1 MPSSTPFIDRPFRVI
16 EATALTDAIWRLV
29 LSTVDSTSVDYREGQ
44 FINLGL
50 PDGVRRSY
58 SMASPCGGD
67 GRLEFNIRLLP
78 DGHFSTWLRGANRT
92 GAILAA
98 SGPFGDCVWQHAAA
112 PRAPVLMLA
121 TGTGIAPLKA
131 MLERA
136 LADGETPPIT
146 LYWGGDQEH
155 DLYLDGHFHAL
166 ARQHARFRYVPTLGA
181 APATWQGRREWV
193 QLAAA
198 QDHPDLR
205 DATVYACGAP
215 RMVDEARALL
225 VGRHGLPVG
234 RFLADAFVSTPGP
247 VTETPADAHL
257 ELRASDTRGRP
268 HTLRVSPGN
277 NLMHSLAGAGLL
289 VGACGG
295 QAACGNCRV
304 RVPAPWLER
313 LSPPGRQEAR
323 LLKALDSLPEH
334 RLACQITLAADLDGA
349 LVHCS

>member
-16 EATALTDAIWRLV
+16 EATELTDAIWRLV
-29 LSTVDSTSVDYREGQ
+29 LGSVDGSAIRYREGQ
-44 FINLGL
+44 FISLGL

-58 SMASPCGGD
+58 SMASPCRGD
-67 GRLEFNIRLLP
+67 GHLEFNIRLVP
-78 DGHFSTWLRGANRT
+78 DGRFSTWLRSANRI
-92 GAILAA
+92 GAVLAA
-98 SGPFGDCVWQHAAA
+98 SGPFGDCVWQHLPA

-136 LADGETPPIT
+136 LADGETAPIT
-146 LYWGGDQEH
+146 LYWGGEQER
-155 DLYLDGHFHAL
+155 DLYLGAHFHAL
-166 ARQHARFRYVPTLGA
+166 ARQHARFRYVPTLDA
-181 APATWQGRREWV
+181 APAAWQGRRGWV

-215 RMVDEARALL
+215 RMVDDARALL
-225 VGRHGLPVG
+225 VGRHGLPPG
-234 RFLADAFVSTPGP
+234 RFLADAFVSTPEP
-247 VTETPADAHL
+247 VAGAPADASL
-257 ELRASDTRGRP
+257 ELRAGDARGGL
-268 HTLRVSPGN
+268 HTLRVPPGN
-277 NLMHSLAGAGLL
+277 TLMRALAGAGLL

-295 QAACGNCRV
+295 QAACGSCRV
-304 RVPAPWLER
+304 HVSSPWFER
-313 LSPPGRQEAR
+313 LSPPDRRETR
-323 LLKALDSLPEH
+323 LLKALDSLPRH